1 MKDSFKNAQAQS
13 YQPHFEQ
20 GFGDNNKHK
29 TQFLPK
35 EFTSSKTKKSQ
46 AIDQNI
52 KIEPLHPRLR
62 LTQQE
67 AWANYL
73 EKLNSF

>member
-1 MKDSFKNAQAQS
+1 MKDSFKNAQSQK

-20 GFGDNNKHK
+20 GFGDNKQK

-35 EFTSSKTKKSQ
+35 EFTSSKTKKAQSI
-46 AIDQNI
+46 AENT
-52 KIEPLHPRLR
+52 KVEPLHPRLR

-67 AWANYL
+67 AWKNYL
-73 EKLNSF
+73 DKLNSF